1 MAYSLDNVTLDNG
14 QVIVNGA
21 TVGSLNKEL
30 RYGYHPAACL
40 TIGAHTEWFEL
51 DQADL
56 MTAIVNKVKSILKVV
71 N

>member
-1 MAYSLDNVTLDNG
+1 MAYSTDDITLDNG
-14 QVIVNGA
+14 RVIVNGE
-21 TVGSLNKEL
+21 TVGSLNKEF

-40 TIGAHTEWFEL
+40 TIGARVEWFEL
-51 DQADL
+51 DQTDL